1 VTDQPTPAP
10 DPFAAPGDN
19 PPPIGPPARHFDGQ
33 QWLVW
38 DGTAWVP
45 DAAAAPEPAR
55 RSRRTLLVV
64 VAILVL
70 GLVAAGVLIGT
81 RVANAHRPI
90 VIPATL
96 GGLPK
101 NTDPQLATA
110 ADQYRTQVRDAAGG
124 TAADVGVYGSASA
137 GEVAV
142 LAAARGGGTAEQF
155 FTAAKNSGA
164 DLSEPTAVG
173 NSQCATSTSSGYAL
187 CERSSSSLFVA
198 VFLSGSDTTRAAAMV
213 DEAWDQ
219 Q

>member
-10 DPFAAPGDN
+10 DPFAAPGDH
-19 PPPIGPPARHFDGQ
+19 PPPPGPPARQFDGQ

-45 DAAAAPEPAR
+45 DAAALEPPR

-155 FTAAKNSGA
+155 FTAARNAGA
-164 DLSEPTAVG
+164 DLSAQSSVG
-173 NSQCATSTSSGYAL
+173 NSECATATTSGYAI
-187 CERSSSSLFVA
+187 CERSSTSLFVA

>member
-1 VTDQPTPAP
+1 MTDQPTSAP
-10 DPFAAPGDN
+10 DPFAAPGEN
-19 PPPIGPPARHFDGQ
+19 PPLPGPPARHFDGQ

-45 DAAAAPEPAR
+45 EAATTEPPR
-55 RSRRTLLVV
+55 RSRRTVLVV

-70 GLVAAGVLIGT
+70 GLVGAGVLIGT

-101 NTDPQLATA
+101 NTDPKLAAA
-110 ADQYRTQVRDAAGG
+110 ADQYRAQVRDAAGG

-137 GEVAV
+137 GEAAV

-155 FTAAKNSGA
+155 FTAARNAGA
-164 DLSEPTAVG
+164 DLSEQTAVG
-173 NSQCATSTSSGYAL
+173 NSQCATSASSGYAI
-187 CERSSSSLFVA
+187 CERSSTSLFVA